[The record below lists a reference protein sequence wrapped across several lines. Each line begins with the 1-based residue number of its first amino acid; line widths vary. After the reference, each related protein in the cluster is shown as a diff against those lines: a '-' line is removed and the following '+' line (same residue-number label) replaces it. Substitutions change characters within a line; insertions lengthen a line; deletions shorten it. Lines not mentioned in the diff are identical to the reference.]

1 MFCCMARY
9 ATGKEF
15 FQLRIETPGARRGPQ
30 NSFCADV
37 MDWQFGGANEGR
49 GKHAGAYPLE

>member
-1 MFCCMARY
+1 MARY